1 MRKSW
6 ALVASAFI
14 AVLSTVLLL
23 IFTEQNNT
31 PEPTAPVVVFTSA
44 VGDRE
49 PIQSNQVSVKQY
61 PITLAPKG
69 VISDP
74 GQVIGK
80 YVALP
85 SEAGQIVFRSALR
98 TDNLKNGVREGKV
111 LVGIPVNLIT
121 SAGVLKVGD
130 VVDVAVASSDNL
142 GGQKPTQARILYRDL
157 RVMALKNQQGQD
169 VNGLQEKDNLTPT
182 GTGDVTPAMA
192 TLEASPEQA
201 VDLFLA
207 TQQGTMA
214 LFVDPWGN
222 AKEDVQ

>member
-6 ALVASAFI
+6 ALVLSAFI

-23 IFTEQNNT
+23 IFTKQNNT
-31 PEPTAPVVVFTSA
+31 PEPTVPVVVFSSS

-49 PIQSNQVSVKQY
+49 PIGSNQIRVVQVPAS
-61 PITLAPKG
+61 IAPKEAMAN
-69 VISDP
+69 P
-74 GQVIGK
+74 GQVVGK
-80 YVALP
+80 FPKYP
-85 SEAGQIVFRSALR
+85 TEPGQLVLHTSLR
-98 TDNLKNGVREGKV
+98 KDQLKNGVREGKV
-111 LVGIPVNLIT
+111 LVGVPVNLIT

-157 RVMALKNQQGQD
+157 RVMALKSQQGQD
-169 VNGLQEKDNLTPT
+169 VNALQEKDNLTPT
-182 GTGDVTPAMA
+182 GAGDATPAMA
-192 TLEASPEQA
+192 ALEASPEQA

-207 TQQGTMA
+207 TQQGTVA

-222 AKEDVQ
+222 TKEDVQ